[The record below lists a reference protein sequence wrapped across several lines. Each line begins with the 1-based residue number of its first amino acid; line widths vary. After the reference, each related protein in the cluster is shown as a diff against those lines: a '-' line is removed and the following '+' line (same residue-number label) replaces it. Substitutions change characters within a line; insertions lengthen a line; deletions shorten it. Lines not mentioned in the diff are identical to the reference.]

1 MKVKFI
7 TDSSADLPKEVVKDL
22 DITVLPIELSF
33 GSEIFLDNVTI
44 TNEEFYEK
52 LRKCRELP
60 KTSQINQFVFED
72 AFRPYK
78 GTDTLVVA
86 IIISS
91 EMSATIEA
99 ARRAQ
104 QELAMDNLLVVDSQL
119 VTFGLGAYV
128 VEAAKLAKEAQSK
141 EELLEKLE
149 ALRSRVKL
157 YAYVDDLKYLRYGGR
172 LSAASMHFANLLHIR
187 PVVTLNKKVDV
198 VSKQI
203 GTAKC
208 VRYMIEK
215 IKEEA
220 DLSFPLYFA
229 NSDCRAEG
237 EAFERRV
244 LAEVQGATPF
254 PEMHDIGPTVGTHAG
269 PGCYGVA
276 FVAKSARR

>member
-141 EELLEKLE
+141 EELLEKTGSAAFQSKAVRLCGRPQIP
-149 ALRSRVKL
+149 ALRRQAFGGEH
-157 YAYVDDLKYLRYGGR
+157 AYSEF
-172 LSAASMHFANLLHIR
+172 SAAPPR
-187 PVVTLNKKVDV
+187 D
-198 VSKQI
+198 
-203 GTAKC
+203 
-208 VRYMIEK
+208 
-215 IKEEA
+215 
-220 DLSFPLYFA
+220 
-229 NSDCRAEG
+229 
-237 EAFERRV
+237 
-244 LAEVQGATPF
+244 
-254 PEMHDIGPTVGTHAG
+254 HAG
-269 PGCYGVA
+269 
-276 FVAKSARR
+276 

>member
-104 QELAMDNLLVVDSQL
+104 RNWRWTISSSWTASSLLSH
-119 VTFGLGAYV
+119 
-128 VEAAKLAKEAQSK
+128 
-141 EELLEKLE
+141 
-149 ALRSRVKL
+149 
-157 YAYVDDLKYLRYGGR
+157 
-172 LSAASMHFANLLHIR
+172 SAH
-187 PVVTLNKKVDV
+187 T
-198 VSKQI
+198 
-203 GTAKC
+203 
-208 VRYMIEK
+208 
-215 IKEEA
+215 
-220 DLSFPLYFA
+220 
-229 NSDCRAEG
+229 
-237 EAFERRV
+237 
-244 LAEVQGATPF
+244 
-254 PEMHDIGPTVGTHAG
+254 
-269 PGCYGVA
+269 
-276 FVAKSARR
+276 

>member
-119 VTFGLGAYV
+119 VTFALGAYV

-172 LSAASMHFANLLHIR
+172 LSAASMHIANFLRLH
-187 PVVTLNKKVDV
+187 PVITIDKKVEV

-203 GTAKC
+203 GVAKC
-208 VRYMIEK
+208 LRYMIEK
-215 IKEEA
+215 VREEA
-220 DLSFPLYFA
+220 DLSYPLYFG
-229 NSDCRAEG
+229 NSDCPEKATD
-237 EAFERRV
+237 FEER
-244 LAEVQGATPF
+244 LLSEVKGSKAYKTMAQL
-254 PEMHDIGPTVGTHAG
+254 GPTVGTHAG
-269 PGCYGVA
+269 PGCIGVV
-276 FVAKSARR
+276 FIAKN